1 MTKYIFPKQA
11 DGPIVIKNMNDFQ
24 AKVRVQAIL
33 QDKIDNGEP
42 TEQDLEKFKKI
53 KQAIADFIASNFA
66 I

>member
-1 MTKYIFPKQA
+1 
-11 DGPIVIKNMNDFQ
+11 MNDFQ

>member
-1 MTKYIFPKQA
+1 MTKYVFHKQA